1 MEELKQLVIDGDNA
15 EAVERINK
23 LLADGSDPN
32 DVVKKALI
40 PAMDKVG
47 ELFQN
52 REYFIPD
59 LLIAARAMEECMDLL
74 KPLLIK
80 DEAENSLGKIVIGTV
95 KGDLHDI
102 GKALVEIVLKG
113 AGFEVVDLG
122 TDVTAEKFVEAIKD
136 HNPIAL
142 GMCAL
147 LTVTM
152 IEMEVV
158 VKAIK
163 EAGLRNKLR
172 ILVGGA
178 PVNDEYAKEI
188 GADFYGPDPTSAK
201 NYLLTISNSK

>member
-1 MEELKQLVIDGDNA
+1 MEELKKLVIDGDNV
-15 EAVERINK
+15 EAVDRIQK
-23 LLADGSDPN
+23 LLAEGNDPN
-32 DVVKKALI
+32 DIVNNALI

-52 REYFIPD
+52 KEYFIPD
-59 LLIAARAMEECMDLL
+59 LLIAARAMEEGMAFL
-74 KPLLIK
+74 KPLLVK
-80 DEAENSLGKIVIGTV
+80 DESSKSLGKIVLGTV

-102 GKALVEIVLKG
+102 GKALVGIILKS
-113 AGFEVVDLG
+113 AGFEVIDIG
-122 TDVTAEKFVEAIKD
+122 IDVPAEEFIEAIKK

-147 LTVTM
+147 LTITM

-158 VKAIK
+158 IKAIK
-163 EAGLRNKLR
+163 EAGLRDNLR

-178 PVNDEYAKEI
+178 PVNDDYAKEI

-201 NYLLTISNSK
+201 NYLLGII